1 MSFALI
7 LQYVNYNCL
16 LSGSPSVNSTQ
27 YYYGDYRYHCRHP
40 WPKRELRSC
49 VEQMRSIDAEDRP
62 SKRSDMA
69 KLSGFTGLSILHR
82 LFSLYG
88 FNVLSHLVL
97 DAMHI
102 IPLNVISHHL
112 HHYFDDKIV
121 RMDDVELRL
130 KHMSWTQGECA
141 VIGMQHANYTII
153 LSTL

>member
-1 MSFALI
+1 MLHTSMDWGLSSSVKWGNLLSPCRRCEVKGEFKYFLLI
-7 LQYVNYNCL
+7 LQYNYNCL
-16 LSGSPSVNSTQ
+16 LSGSPSVNCTQ
-27 YYYGDYRYHCRHP
+27 YYYGNYRYHCRHP

-69 KLSGFTGLSILHR
+69 KLSGFAGLSI

-88 FNVLSHLVL
+88 FNVLSQLVL

-112 HHYFDDKIV
+112 HHCFDEKIV
-121 RMDDVELRL
+121 TMDDL
-130 KHMSWTQGECA
+130 
-141 VIGMQHANYTII
+141 N
-153 LSTL
+153 